1 MNLCPSGPW
10 HYIDNQLEYLNGRA
24 NGFSTELGAPSVPTA
39 ETLRKF
45 IPAEDLWPISDVW
58 YYHDLH
64 YESFDWK
71 NYIRDVDKLGAAPSR
86 NVDEFCSRA
95 QFINYNLHRNMFE
108 AWNQKMWNYSSGLL
122 LWMSHPAWP
131 SVIWQTYS
139 YDYETHGS
147 FYGAKKACEPIHIQW
162 NQTNGKLQVINTTLK
177 AIPNAKVL
185 FSIYNLSGKKLYEQK
200 IVVNVDTNRLTDCM
214 EISIPSGIN
223 ELSLIR
229 TQLLDKKGYSIS
241 YNDYWVNPSSFSDFS
256 ALQERG
262 KTKLLLK
269 SKEIEKTEKRILIQ
283 AEIKNNSKHIATGV
297 KINVRDRRSESSLLP
312 VYVSDG
318 YFNLL
323 PGECKRINIE
333 IPRHLGDKEFYL
345 SSDEWIR

>member
-1 MNLCPSGPW
+1 MAKNLE
-10 HYIDNQLEYLNGRA
+10 IKKE
-24 NGFSTELGAPSVPTA
+24 V
-39 ETLRKF
+39 
-45 IPAEDLWPISDVW
+45 V
-58 YYHDLH
+58 
-64 YESFDWK
+64 
-71 NYIRDVDKLGAAPSR
+71 
-86 NVDEFCSRA
+86 
-95 QFINYNLHRNMFE
+95 
-108 AWNQKMWNYSSGLL
+108 
-122 LWMSHPAWP
+122 
-131 SVIWQTYS
+131 
-139 YDYETHGS
+139 
-147 FYGAKKACEPIHIQW
+147 FYAK
-162 NQTNGKLQVINTTLK
+162 
-177 AIPNAKVL
+177 
-185 FSIYNLSGKKLYEQK
+185 
-200 IVVNVDTNRLTDCM
+200 
-214 EISIPSGIN
+214 
-223 ELSLIR
+223 
-229 TQLLDKKGYSIS
+229 LLDKKGYSIS